1 MILRIEIVGSSK
13 EKSAIDKAKQVLEG
27 IDWLELIGE
36 EVREISPFKKAI
48 DRVFIDVKVDGYNGI
63 R

>member
-1 MILRIEIVGSSK
+1 MILRIEIGGMAK
-13 EKSAIDKAKQVLEG
+13 EKSAIDKAKQVLDG

-48 DRVFIDVKVDGYNGI
+48 EGVYVNTNVDGYNGT